1 MRAGSWRWRSR
12 RRWLGVATLVT
23 IGVAGSHGPVPSRG
37 WLNDVQA
44 QTASEAKPA
53 ATPDATSEAKRD
65 APKAEAPKS
74 DTPKPQSAKEADEAL
89 AKLMAQRRPVRAV
102 TARGQTAAEAPAFK
116 VVPRLD
122 RIRNYP
128 CTQCHDNKFV
138 DRRVRELQD
147 EHTKLVF
154 EHGGGRFWCY
164 DACHKGTDMD
174 HLVSLRGRPISYDEA
189 YKLCSQCHFQRLDW
203 YFGGHGKRQGAWEN
217 QREIPKVAEELK
229 VEDRNQIG
237 RWTGE
242 RTILNCTE
250 CHNAHSPAIKAF
262 EPSPPPKVRSGLH
275 QPPTQV
281 ESAPRIWERLAER
294 RGKR

>member
-1 MRAGSWRWRSR
+1 MKGDSR
-12 RRWLGVATLVT
+12 RRRSVARWLVVAAF
-23 IGVAGSHGPVPSRG
+23 VALGAPGSRAPMLPAPSVM
-37 WLNDVQA
+37 NAQA
-44 QTASEAKPA
+44 QTAASESKTPEKPDAKPEEAKAEPA
-53 ATPDATSEAKRD
+53 
-65 APKAEAPKS
+65 KS
-74 DTPKPQSAKEADEAL
+74 DKPKPQTPKEADEAL
-89 AKLMAQRRPVRAV
+89 AKLMAQRKPVRAA
-102 TARGQTAAEAPAFK
+102 TARGETAAEAPKFK

-128 CTQCHDNKFV
+128 CTKCHDNKFV

-147 EHTKLVF
+147 EHTKVVF

-174 HLVSLRGRPISYDEA
+174 NLVSLRGRTVSYDES

-203 YFGGHGKRQGAWEN
+203 YFGGHGKRQGAWED
-217 QREIPKVAEELK
+217 QREIPKVADELK
-229 VEDRNQIG
+229 VEDRDQIG
-237 RWTGE
+237 RWRGE

-250 CHNAHSPAIKAF
+250 CHNPHSPAIKPF

-275 QPPTQV
+275 QPSAKV
-281 ESAPRIWERLAER
+281 EPERKIWERLAEP